1 MSDNAKPNSIYQDRT
16 GMEFYNPEREEI
28 YKRFD
33 EFVDIVFV
41 QGKQIDWK
49 ASCEK
54 KRLVPEENAKFE
66 DLLGKDGAKVYAPL
80 LEKEKAKKGKAK
92 KEDDT
97 VEKTTEKVKWMSE
110 YPSNQDENGDWAQEK
125 GYDKNKWAQA
135 VAKDG
140 NLRKLLDHLTY
151 IWSLAP
157 VMRARLYENG
167 DNGKNT
173 AASLS
178 IEKKIFPEIGL
189 WARGQGSSQKPDDF
203 YALVSLMEAINKER
217 QENKKINSVET
228 VKNHII
234 NYFTKEDEYKDKNP
248 PIKNAF
254 LHLCDAGKYAPIA
267 VKSTKDE
274 IKRNLKFVLSE
285 KEQENLKD
293 KTTDEWVLLIHQKLK
308 EMNVSSK
315 KGCIFFEPNVG
326 IFVNN
331 KDDGISDYSIL
342 KFKKSVI
349 LYGPPG
355 TSKTY
360 SAMEL
365 AKAIL
370 FEYYSKECK
379 KEKNS
384 SAQEELKKLFQNDGD
399 EYNCD
404 LIHSLQLHS
413 NYSYEDFVW
422 GYEIKE
428 GCSGST
434 VSVARKGTFL
444 KILDEMKEEKYAK
457 PHILILDEI
466 NRVDLS
472 RLLGELFSAI
482 ENRGKDIQLSVSFDD
497 SKKMYKI
504 NIPEKLYIIGTMNE
518 IDFSL
523 ERIDFALRRRFA
535 WIFKGYDEDVLKKMV
550 LAKDRQNQDYEG
562 YFASCSALNK
572 AINKD
577 AELGEQY
584 EIGHAIFADIT
595 TIREDVDNL
604 KLAKKVLWNIS
615 IKPLLEAY
623 LGNLEEDGLK
633 KKLNSFAVE
642 FGIKKA
648 KNNEDADTE
657 SDEKN

>member
-1 MSDNAKPNSIYQDRT
+1 MSDDEKKKSNHQNRKGKA
-16 GMEFYNPEREEI
+16 FYNPERQEI
-28 YKRFD
+28 YDRFD

-41 QGKQIDWK
+41 KGKQVDWV

-54 KRLVPEENAKFE
+54 EELVEGNDKFE
-66 DLLGKDGAKVYAPL
+66 DLLGKDGKKVYAPL
-80 LEKEKAKKGKAK
+80 LEKEKKGKAK
-92 KEDDT
+92 KEGDT
-97 VEKTTEKVKWMSE
+97 VEKSTEIAKWMSE
-110 YPSNQDENGDWAQEK
+110 YPSNQDENGDWAQDK
-125 GYDKNKWAQA
+125 GKNKWATA
-135 VAKDG
+135 VASND

-157 VMRARLYENG
+157 VMRTRLYENG
-167 DNGKNT
+167 DKEKNT
-173 AASLS
+173 AEALKAKKGLS
-178 IEKKIFPEIGL
+178 KIFPENGL

-203 YALVSLMEAINKER
+203 YALVLLMESIIKKNSQEKGKISSVNDAIDY
-217 QENKKINSVET
+217 
-228 VKNHII
+228 II
-234 NYFTKEDEYKDKNP
+234 KYFTEEEYKDKNP

-274 IKRNLKFVLSE
+274 IKRNLKFVLTE
-285 KEQENLKD
+285 EEQKKLKD
-293 KTTDEWVLLIHQKLK
+293 ATTDTWVLSIHDKLK
-308 EMNVSSK
+308 AMNVSSK
-315 KGCIFFEPNVG
+315 EGCIFFEPNVG

-331 KDDGISDYSIL
+331 KDDGVSDYSIL

-379 KEKNS
+379 KSENS
-384 SAQEELKKLFQNDGD
+384 SALDELKKLFQNNGN

-428 GCSGST
+428 GCKGST
-434 VSVARKGTFL
+434 VSMARKGTFL

-497 SKKMYKI
+497 SKEMYKI

-535 WIFKGYDEDVLKKMV
+535 WIFKGYDEDILKKMV
-550 LAKDRQNQDYEG
+550 LAKDGQNQDYDG

-577 AELGEQY
+577 TELGKQY
-584 EIGHAIFADIT
+584 EIGHTIFADIT
-595 TIREDVDNL
+595 TIRKEVDNNL
-604 KLAKKVLWNIS
+604 RLAKKILWNIS

-623 LGNLEEDGLK
+623 LGNLEENELK
-633 KKLNSFAVE
+633 EKLNSFAVV
-642 FGIKKA
+642 FRIKKA
-648 KNNEDADTE
+648 KNNEDVDTE
-657 SDEKN
+657 SDEEN